1 MQNRCRAGAEVQ
13 IQRCRCAEVQ
23 MCRGAEVQEQQRG
36 CAAEVH
42 QKCSRGAEVWRCIYA
57 DRLGARKVQI

>member
-1 MQNRCRAGAEVQ
+1 MQSRCRGADTEMQMCRGADVQ
-13 IQRCRCAEVQ
+13 R
-23 MCRGAEVQEQQRG
+23 CRGAEVQEQQRG

-42 QKCSRGAEVWRCIYA
+42 QKCIRSAAEVWRCIYA